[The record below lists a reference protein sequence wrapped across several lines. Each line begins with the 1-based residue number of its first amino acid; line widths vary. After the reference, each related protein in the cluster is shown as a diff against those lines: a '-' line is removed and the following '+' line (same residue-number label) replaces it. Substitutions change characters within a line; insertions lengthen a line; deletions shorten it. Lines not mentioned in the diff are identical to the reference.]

1 MTALAPRTRAALPK
15 TAGGSRA
22 AKAAGAKAAGTK
34 AAGTSAPVAG
44 APESVRRDPRRR
56 VLDAAIACFTRS
68 GFHGTSMHEVCAEAG
83 MSPGA
88 LYRYFPSKEAIIIAI
103 VEEERAARA
112 SLLERLDAAPSF
124 VEGLAAMG
132 HALFSGE
139 MPMVCVELGPE
150 ISAEASRNPVLKAK
164 FDEVEAEMTEAI
176 QRAFVAAQARG
187 EIDPA
192 LDADAALVMINA
204 IGDGLLL
211 RRRLEPELPLA
222 QMMPA
227 LGQLIGRM
235 FAPAHRSVSPDKAP

>member
-1 MTALAPRTRAALPK
+1 MTALAHPAPASPETP
-15 TAGGSRA
+15 
-22 AKAAGAKAAGTK
+22 AAG
-34 AAGTSAPVAG
+34 
-44 APESVRRDPRRR
+44 RRASSRPDPRRR

-68 GFHGTSMHEVCAEAG
+68 GFHGTSMHELCTEAG

-112 SLLERLDAAPSF
+112 SLLACLDDAPSF

-132 HALFSGE
+132 HCLFSGE

-164 FDEVEAEMTEAI
+164 FDEVEDEMTQAI
-176 QRAFVAAQARG
+176 QRAFLAAQARG

-192 LDADAALVMINA
+192 IDADAALLMINA

-211 RRRLEPELPLA
+211 RQRLEPELPLA
-222 QMMPA
+222 AMMPA
-227 LGQLIGRM
+227 LGDLIGRM
-235 FAPAHRSVSPDKAP
+235 FAPARAASSSDPTP

>member
-1 MTALAPRTRAALPK
+1 MSSVVAPVKAAEKVSKAPRMPV
-15 TAGGSRA
+15 S
-22 AKAAGAKAAGTK
+22 
-34 AAGTSAPVAG
+34 GTSGRP
-44 APESVRRDPRRR
+44 DPRRR

-88 LYRYFPSKEAIIIAI
+88 LYRYFPSKDAIIIAI

-112 SLLERLDAAPSF
+112 SLMACLDEAPSF
-124 VEGLAAMG
+124 VEGLTAMG
-132 HALFSGE
+132 NHLFSGE

-164 FDEVEAEMTEAI
+164 FDEVEDEMTDAVR
-176 QRAFVAAQARG
+176 RAFVAAQGRG

-192 LDADAALVMINA
+192 IDADAALVMINA

-222 QMMPA
+222 AMMPV
-227 LGQLIGRM
+227 LGELIGRM
-235 FAPAHRSVSPDKAP
+235 FSPSKAVVTDPSS

>member
-1 MTALAPRTRAALPK
+1 MTALAPRARAALPK

-22 AKAAGAKAAGTK
+22 AKTAGTK
-34 AAGTSAPVAG
+34 AAGSSAPAA
-44 APESVRRDPRRR
+44 APQEARRDPRRR

-68 GFHGTSMHEVCAEAG
+68 GFHGTSMHEVCTEAG

-132 HALFSGE
+132 DALFSGE

-150 ISAEASRNPVLKAK
+150 ISAEASRNAVLKAK
-164 FDEVEAEMTEAI
+164 FNEVEAEMTGAI
-176 QRAFVAAQARG
+176 RRAFVAAQARG

>member
-1 MTALAPRTRAALPK
+1 MPAPAPRARAALPK
-15 TAGGSRA
+15 TAGSRA
-22 AKAAGAKAAGTK
+22 AKASGTK
-34 AAGTSAPVAG
+34 AAGTPAPVA
-44 APESVRRDPRRR
+44 APQEARRDPRRR

-68 GFHGTSMHEVCAEAG
+68 GFHGTSMHEVCTEAG

-112 SLLERLDAAPSF
+112 SLLERLDGAPSF

-132 HALFSGE
+132 DALFSGE

-164 FDEVEAEMTEAI
+164 FDEVEAEMTDAI
-176 QRAFVAAQARG
+176 RRAFVAAQARG

-192 LDADAALVMINA
+192 LDTDAALVMINA

-227 LGQLIGRM
+227 LGHLIGRM
-235 FAPAHRSVSPDKAP
+235 FAPAHRSVPSDKAP